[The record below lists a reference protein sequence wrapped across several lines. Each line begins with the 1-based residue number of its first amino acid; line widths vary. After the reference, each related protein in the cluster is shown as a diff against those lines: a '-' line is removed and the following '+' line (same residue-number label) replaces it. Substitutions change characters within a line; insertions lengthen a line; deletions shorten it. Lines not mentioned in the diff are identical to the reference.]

1 MDLMHLVDR
10 LEELVASAQKMPIGN
25 RAIIDRRR
33 LLDIIDQMRI
43 AIPEEVREAQAMVLR
58 REEVRREAEEE
69 ARIVVARAEE
79 HAAQLVEAHEI
90 TEAARRR
97 AQEVAAQ
104 AESRLEERIREAN
117 EDIQARIDQSRQ
129 LARQQMEAADDYAR
143 ELLSRLHRQLEAF
156 VRSVDSGIRQ
166 LEPDR
171 PNAAREAHGEAATA
185 ADAAPEGDGTPRF
198 AEDAYPPPL
207 DDEGFDEESSARD
220 EEHEREPV
228 PLRQRA
234 ARTERPAEDDELE
247 NLLRRHPAPR
257 MPAESESGPRVIDDF
272 ANPQLD
278 DDPTRYEDEDD
289 YPPES

>member
-79 HAAQLVEAHEI
+79 QASRLVEAHEV

-97 AQEVAAQ
+97 AQEVAQQ
-104 AESRLEERIREAN
+104 AETRLEERIREAN
-117 EDIQARIDQSRQ
+117 EDIQSRINQSRA

-171 PNAAREAHGEAATA
+171 PAPAPGGHEPPPPPERVLDDRGFAAEDDDEYATDVQ
-185 ADAAPEGDGTPRF
+185 ADALRG
-198 AEDAYPPPL
+198 
-207 DDEGFDEESSARD
+207 
-220 EEHEREPV
+220 ERQPV
-228 PLRQRA
+228 PLRQRG
-234 ARTERPAEDDELE
+234 ARGDDEELE
-247 NLLRRHPAPR
+247 NLLRRNPAPR
-257 MPAESESGPRVIDDF
+257 MTVEPERGVIDDF

-278 DDPTRYEDEDD
+278 DDPTLYEGDPED
-289 YPPES
+289 YPPDA